1 MSWLSNTSEL
11 VSGGWLSS
19 RYAGHGATGA
29 EIVANTATG
38 DHGAGYLFNDVDSG
52 DEAKEFRGLIVTPPS
67 GGTFFADEDGS
78 FSMVAPDGSYT
89 FVYRLYVDGVDLGTA
104 TASVTIGSAG
114 SVTGSSSVALGSI
127 SSAEAGSSAIA
138 GASGVSLGQIAFVA
152 AGDVVSAGSIVGSSS
167 ITLGSIGA
175 AAAGA
180 SDVVGIAGVTL
191 GAITSSSSAPIE
203 DTATA
208 PQYTLKG
215 TARRL
220 VMTMAT
226 ISNPGFSDK
235 DPWERLPL
243 GFDFSRDLAEIG
255 STLAETPAPVITIT
269 HHSGT
274 ADASPAEVKDGAP
287 WISGAIVKQWVDD
300 GVVGARYLVRCEA
313 YAANGARLV
322 MSGTMMVRTK

>member
-1 MSWLSNTSEL
+1 MSWLSDSTEL

-29 EIVANTATG
+29 EILANTATG
-38 DHGAGYLFNDVDSG
+38 DHGPGYLFNDVDTG
-52 DEAKEFRGLIVTPPS
+52 DEAKEIRGLIVTPPS
-67 GGTFFADEDGS
+67 AGTFFANEDGS
-78 FSMVAPDGSYT
+78 FSLVAPDGSYT

-104 TASVTIGSAG
+104 TASVTIGAAG
-114 SVTGSSSVALGSI
+114 SVTGSSSVTLGSI
-127 SSAEAGSSAIA
+127 SSAAAGSSAIA
-138 GASGVSLGQIAFVA
+138 GASGVTLGQIASVA
-152 AGDVVSAGSIVGSSS
+152 AGDVVSAGSIVGGSS

-255 STLAETPAPVITIT
+255 STLAASPAPVITVT

-274 ADASPAEVKDGAP
+274 ADASPASVLDGSP
-287 WISGAIVKQWVDD
+287 WVSGGVVKQWVDD

-313 YAANGARLV
+313 YSESGARLV
-322 MSGTMMVRTK
+322 MSGTIMVRTK

>member
-78 FSMVAPDGSYT
+78 FSLVAPDGSYT

-114 SVTGSSSVALGSI
+114 SVTGASSITLGAI
-127 SSAEAGSSAIA
+127 SGAAAGSSAIA
-138 GASGVSLGQIAFVA
+138 GASGVALGQIASVA
-152 AGDVVSAGSIVGSSS
+152 TGDVVSAGSIVGGSA

-175 AAAGA
+175 AAAGVSA
-180 SDVVGIAGVTL
+180 VVGSSVVSL
-191 GAITSSSSAPIE
+191 GSIT
-203 DTATA
+203 
-208 PQYTLKG
+208 
-215 TARRL
+215 
-220 VMTMAT
+220 
-226 ISNPGFSDK
+226 
-235 DPWERLPL
+235 
-243 GFDFSRDLAEIG
+243 
-255 STLAETPAPVITIT
+255 
-269 HHSGT
+269 SGT
-274 ADASPAEVKDGAP
+274 AVVNRRASRSSRTTIRMDGAGRRP
-287 WISGAIVKQWVDD
+287 RQIQ
-300 GVVGARYLVRCEA
+300 
-313 YAANGARLV
+313 
-322 MSGTMMVRTK
+322 